1 MPIYM
6 QYSGITGDAQSVGH
20 TQWIEVDSFQFGVG
34 RGISSPTGGSS
45 DRESSAPSVS
55 EIVVTKPTD
64 AASPSLFQEC
74 LGGPSRELEVS
85 IVFTNAGSGGFR
97 HTLKLNRAMIIDFKP
112 SYPQRRGS
120 KLTRHERLTL
130 SFSDYEFNGAKN
142 VPIPPTLSVNEGNPV
157 RSQEMWTP
165 VRLTPAQ
172 VH

>member
-6 QYSGITGDAQSVGH
+6 QYSGTTGDSQSVGH
-20 TQWIEVDSFQFGVG
+20 TQWIEIDSFQWGVG

-45 DRESSAPSVS
+45 DRESSSPSVS

-64 AASPSLFQEC
+64 AASPSLLQEC

-85 IVFTNAGSGGFR
+85 IVFTSAGSGSPR
-97 HTLKLNRAMIIDFKP
+97 HTLKLNRAVIIDFKP
-112 SYPQRRGS
+112 SYPQRHGS
-120 KLTRHERLTL
+120 KRHERLTL

-142 VPIPPTLSVNEGNPV
+142 VPIPSTLSVNEG
-157 RSQEMWTP
+157 SP
-165 VRLTPAQ
+165 VRLQEIWTPLRLTPSQ

>member
-20 TQWIEVDSFQFGVG
+20 AQWIEVDSFQFGVG

-45 DRESSAPSVS
+45 DREASAPSVS

-64 AASPSLFQEC
+64 VASPSLFQHC
-74 LGGPSRELEVS
+74 LGSRRLRVS
-85 IVFTNAGSGGFR
+85 IIFTNATTPSGPR
-97 HTLKLNRAMIIDFKP
+97 HKLDLKDALIADIQP
-112 SYPQRRGS
+112 HPRRSGMGE
-120 KLTRHERLTL
+120 KLTI
-130 SFSDYEFNGAKN
+130 SFSDYVFNGAKN

-165 VRLTPAQ
+165 VRLTPGQ